1 LPEGVL
7 IMKKPVQFFAAVFVL
22 CLTAAV
28 LSCGEATS
36 GELQVTTFAGSGEE
50 GYANGTGTEAQ
61 FYSPIGLAIDR
72 AGNLYVA
79 DWGNERI
86 RKISRERR

>member
-1 LPEGVL
+1 
-7 IMKKPVQFFAAVFVL
+7 MKKPVQFFAAVFVL

-28 LSCGEATS
+28 LSCAQTAS
-36 GELQVTTFAGSGEE
+36 GELQVTTFAGNGEQ

-61 FYSPIGLAIDR
+61 FAYPAGLAFDR
-72 AGNLYVA
+72 AGNLYVG
-79 DWGNERI
+79 DYGNNRI